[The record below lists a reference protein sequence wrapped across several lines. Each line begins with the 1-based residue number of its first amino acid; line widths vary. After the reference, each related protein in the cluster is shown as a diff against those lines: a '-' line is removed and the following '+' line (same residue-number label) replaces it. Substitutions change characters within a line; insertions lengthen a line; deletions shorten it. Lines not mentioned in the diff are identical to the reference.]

1 MMLGNSNA
9 AVKMEIASEKWSTL
23 ITQGAAAFGLTV
35 SRSQA
40 IQFSRHARMLADWN
54 RKINLT
60 AITDPVQV
68 AVKHYLDAIA
78 PLNHIPCNSRLLDIG
93 TGGGFPG
100 IPLKIMRPD
109 QPMTLIDSV
118 RKKITFVK
126 SAIRALGLENIEALH
141 TRAEQLGCDAM
152 YAAKFDVIVCRALA
166 DPKAVVRLA
175 LPLLAAKGC
184 ILIYQGPNTGP
195 QNTADLFLRDR
206 PQRFVLSTVTYQL
219 PLLGDDRAIS
229 ILKAVDA

>member
-1 MMLGNSNA
+1 MTLGNLHV
-9 AVKMEIASEKWSTL
+9 AVKMDIASEKWRTL

-35 SRSQA
+35 NPPQA
-40 IQFSRHARMLADWN
+40 LQFSRHARMLAQWN

-78 PLNHIPCNSRLLDIG
+78 PLNHIPGSGRLLDIG

-126 SAIRALGLENIEALH
+126 SAIRELGLEHIEALH
-141 TRAEQLGCDAM
+141 TRAEQLGCDAT
-152 YAAKFDVIVCRALA
+152 YAAKFNVIVCRALA
-166 DPKAVVRLA
+166 DLQAVVRLA
-175 LPLLAAKGC
+175 RPLLAAKGC
-184 ILIYQGPNTGP
+184 IVIYQGPTTDP
-195 QNTADLFLRDR
+195 QDRADLFLHEQ
-206 PQRFVLSTVTYQL
+206 PQRFTLSTMTYQL
-219 PLLGDDRAIS
+219 PLLGDDRAIR
-229 ILKAVDA
+229 ILKAMDS